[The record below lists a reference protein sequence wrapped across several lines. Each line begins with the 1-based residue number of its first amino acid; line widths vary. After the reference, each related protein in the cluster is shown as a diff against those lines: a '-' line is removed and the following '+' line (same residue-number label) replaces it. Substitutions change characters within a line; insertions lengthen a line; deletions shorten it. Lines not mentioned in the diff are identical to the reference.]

1 MDILLVEDELEFAG
15 YPKRGLPHAGYRK
28 SFAQNSEEGLENFD
42 QSRPL
47 FLILD
52 VMLPTWRG
60 AVRTVIRIQIDG
72 DRPQRAS

>member
-15 YPKRGLPHAGYRK
+15 YPKRGL
-28 SFAQNSEEGLENFD
+28 ENFD

-52 VMLPTWRG
+52 VMLPDMARS
-60 AVRTVIRIQIDG
+60 RENSYSD
-72 DRPQRAS
+72 PN

>member
-1 MDILLVEDELEFAG
+1 MQIIDMDILLVEDELEFAG

-52 VMLPTWRG
+52 VMLPDMARSSENSYS
-60 AVRTVIRIQIDG
+60 D
-72 DRPQRAS
+72 PN

>member
-1 MDILLVEDELEFAG
+1 MQIIDMDILLVEDELEFAG

-52 VMLPTWRG
+52 VMLPDMGRS
-60 AVRTVIRIQIDG
+60 RENSYSD
-72 DRPQRAS
+72 PN

>member
-1 MDILLVEDELEFAG
+1 MQIIDMDILLVEDELEFAG

-52 VMLPTWRG
+52 VMLSDMARSRENSYSDPN
-60 AVRTVIRIQIDG
+60 
-72 DRPQRAS
+72 